1 MVCLTEKGQKYA
13 AEKINPLFEI
23 ENKIW
28 NEWTEQEQQQ
38 YLTLTRKYRDALKK
52 YMKTML

>member
-1 MVCLTEKGQKYA
+1 M
-13 AEKINPLFEI
+13 NPLFEI